1 MKSAVTA
8 FFILLLCSCAHNHN
22 INENQPVETNSLK
35 DRSLGVNAYGERATY
50 YTDAPAHGYYYGRL
64 HIETTLKKPLIAD
77 QSAQSILDHWREAFH
92 KETYSFAVTMQAAIG
107 NLTLPRIPLFDYVY
121 DENASP
127 KAWKSHNAGAV
138 YTPWVRLDGN
148 TQFTPTFQYVSSDQ
162 KNLQLVSEMNS
173 VLSMTAS
180 LNPGTWVISSAI
192 SGVMQ
197 NLSNKADKAIA
208 NKISG
213 DIDSTVTVTLIPVTD
228 KIKFKRIIL
237 HDVKSNAELA
247 VIDIHVEVTNSLL
260 DASPLPDIN
269 NAEGDLP
276 QFSSL
281 INPLTSIFLNGEAT
295 GKNTLKQDLK
305 SQKYYTDL
313 LNARSSDT
321 FGSNCNALKE
331 ALSASYSLNIYDQY
345 FALRTILASTP
356 YAGDPNL
363 QSDQCLDA
371 EEQQLLTNLNIPLSF
386 SNATVKVNDNTFNLL
401 ADFMKQP
408 SEAAFNKLLP
418 FFTAQVSYNDPQQLL
433 AGDDTLGQILRPGD
447 VLNKLAQLKATSV
460 GCYQTAR
467 RDNKTGRRLAFTL
480 QGNAGMKIL
489 EAFGVNDIQDGIRL
503 ISIRNATPAEA
514 AECGFDNTQNN
525 AGEKSN

>member
-8 FFILLLCSCAHNHN
+8 FLILLLCSCAHNN
-22 INENQPVETNSLK
+22 SINENQPVETNPAK
-35 DRSLGVNAYGERATY
+35 DRTLGVNAYGERAAY
-50 YTDAPAHGYYYGRL
+50 YTDAPPHGYYYGRL

-107 NLTLPRIPLFDYVY
+107 SLTLPRIPLFDYVY
-121 DENASP
+121 DENAAP

-173 VLSMTAS
+173 VLGMTAS

-192 SGVMQ
+192 SGVLQ
-197 NLSNKADKAIA
+197 NFSNKADKAIA

-213 DIDSTVTVTLIPVTD
+213 DIDSTVTVTLIPATD
-228 KIKFKRIIL
+228 KIKSKRIIL

-247 VIDIHVEVTNSLL
+247 VIDIYVEVTNSLL
-260 DASPLPDIN
+260 DASPLPDI

-281 INPLTSIFLNGEAT
+281 INPLTSIYLNGEAN

-305 SQKYYTDL
+305 SQKYYSDL
-313 LNARSSDT
+313 FTARGDT
-321 FGSNCNALKE
+321 FGGNCNALKE

-356 YAGDPNL
+356 YASDANL

-371 EEQQLLTNLNIPLSF
+371 EEQQLLMNMNIPLNF
-386 SNATVKVNDNTFNLL
+386 SNPAVKVKDSTFNLL

-408 SEAAFNKLLP
+408 DETGLNKLLP
-418 FFTAQVSYNDPQQLL
+418 YFTAQVSFNDPQQLL
-433 AGDDTLGQILRPGD
+433 AGDDTLGQILRPLD
-447 VLNKLAQLKATSV
+447 VLNKLAQLKASSA
-460 GCYQTAR
+460 GCYQTAH

-480 QGNAGMKIL
+480 QGDANMKTL

-503 ISIRNATPAEA
+503 INIRNATPAEA
-514 AECGFDNTQNN
+514 AECGFDNAQNN
-525 AGEKSN
+525 AGAKTN